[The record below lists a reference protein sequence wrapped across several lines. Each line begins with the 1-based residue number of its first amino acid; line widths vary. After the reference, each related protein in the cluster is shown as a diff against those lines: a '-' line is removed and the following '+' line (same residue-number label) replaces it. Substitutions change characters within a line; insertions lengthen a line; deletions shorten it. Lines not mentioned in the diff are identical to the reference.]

1 MSESAPSPRGTV
13 EARIGFLGPEG
24 TFTEEALLSEPEY
37 AEADLVPFA
46 SLTDVL
52 EATRDGRV
60 DLGFVP
66 LENAIEG
73 TVRDILDS
81 LIFEFDLL
89 IQREVVLDIHLHLMA
104 LPGTRL
110 EDVERVVSIPM
121 ASAQCRRFLVER
133 LPNAEVVA
141 SNSTADAA
149 RQLSQRK
156 IGASAGEGPFPTPP
170 PERAGDGSTA
180 EAAEP
185 PTAAIA
191 PRLAA
196 KLYGLEILAEDIED
210 HPDNQTRFVALAP
223 RGIPAPTGHDRTSIA
238 CFQRSDHP
246 GSLYAILG
254 QFAARNINLS
264 KLESRPTK
272 KALGEYCFIIDFE
285 GHVTDAMVTDC
296 LRDLH
301 AELAGIKFLGSYP
314 AAGPR
319 GPAIRLEAEEAH
331 QAAARWV
338 EALLAE
344 VERAD

>member
-1 MSESAPSPRGTV
+1 
-13 EARIGFLGPEG
+13 
-24 TFTEEALLSEPEY
+24 
-37 AEADLVPFA
+37 
-46 SLTDVL
+46 
-52 EATRDGRV
+52 
-60 DLGFVP
+60 

-104 LPGTRL
+104 PAGTRL
-110 EDVERVVSIPM
+110 EDLERVVSIPM
-121 ASAQCRRFLVER
+121 ASAQCRRFLNER
-133 LPNAEVVA
+133 LGGVEVLA

-149 RQLSQRK
+149 RQLGRH
-156 IGASAGEGPFPTPP
+156 GAGSGPGTGPDADSH
-170 PERAGDGSTA
+170 ER
-180 EAAEP
+180 

-196 KLYGLEILAEDIED
+196 KLYGLDILAEDVED

-223 RGIPAPTGHDRTSIA
+223 GGIPAPTGHDRTSIA

-254 QFAARNINLS
+254 QFAARNLNLS

-272 KALGEYCFIIDFE
+272 RALGEYCFIIDFE
-285 GHVTDAMVTDC
+285 GHVAEAMVSDC

-301 AELAGIKFLGSYP
+301 AELSGLKFLGSYP

-319 GPAIRLEAEEAH
+319 GPAIRIEAEQSQLEA
-331 QAAARWV
+331 AAWV
-338 EALLAE
+338 EHL
-344 VERAD
+344 RSQIDRDN

>member
-1 MSESAPSPRGTV
+1 MATTAPSAPRRPGDPG
-13 EARIGFLGPEG
+13 RIGFLGPEG
-24 TFTEEALLSEPEY
+24 TFTEEALLSEAEY
-37 AEADLVPFA
+37 ANAELVPLT
-46 SLTDVL
+46 SLVDVL
-52 EATRDGRV
+52 EATRDGAV

-104 LPGTRL
+104 PPGTRL
-110 EDVERVVSIPM
+110 DDVERVISIPM
-121 ASAQCRRFLVER
+121 ASAQCRSFLNGR
-133 LPNAEVVA
+133 LSRAEVLA

-149 RQLSQRK
+149 RQLGQR
-156 IGASAGEGPFPTPP
+156 SAGGDTG
-170 PERAGDGSTA
+170 ER
-180 EAAEP
+180 

-196 KLYGLEILAEDIED
+196 KLYGLDILAEDVED
-210 HPDNQTRFVALAP
+210 HPDNQTRFVAVAP

-285 GHVTDAMVTDC
+285 GHVADAMVSDC

-319 GPAIRLEAEEAH
+319 GPAIRLEAAQSQREA
-331 QAAARWV
+331 AEWV
-338 EALLAE
+338 EQLHSE
-344 VERAD
+344 VETGG